1 MKRNDTFCSF
11 TIKFAPLT
19 RRSALARHLIKN
31 TARTS
36 LSLISLLEVVVVDVY
51 LEPLIG
57 RVFTPTMNTPMIA
70 SSSLFSLS
78 QLGMYLAVTFQMSPA
93 GV

>member
-11 TIKFAPLT
+11 TIEFAPFT

-36 LSLISLLEVVVVDVY
+36 LSLISLLEVVVIDVF

-57 RVFTPTMNTPMIA
+57 RVFTPTMRAPVIA
-70 SSSLFSLS
+70 SSGLFSLS